1 VRLRQAGVEWATDG
15 VEVAVRVDDL
25 ARLWA
30 ALKETG
36 SARPDMMAYLHKGDG
51 KQGPLELQS
60 LGLTDLQ
67 SCDYISVGSLAEPGN
82 YRIGIDGYL
91 KLLLVEFDAKRRR
104 HLTRTWQA
112 DRFDWTEFFAPPD
125 TGDAREVGLTGSA
138 PSATIGPVDVVYTW
152 VDASDDEWLRA
163 HSRYSPETTFDE
175 SANNVERYIDRAELR
190 YSMRSIWMFA
200 PFVRHIYIVTAGQR
214 PAWLKHHPQVTIIHH
229 DEIFP
234 DRSALPTFN
243 SHAIESCLH
252 RIAGLSENFVY
263 FNDDVFL
270 GRETS
275 AGDFFSMGRL
285 AKVRLS
291 PRAFIYSG
299 RPVESAIPTDWAA
312 YNSTRLIERDF
323 GLSFNRRLL
332 HVPFPLKRGVIRQ
345 IEERYADEME
355 ATRRSRFRAT
365 TDVALA
371 SMLAHYYGIATRH
384 AVEWESSSCDYVYV
398 NTGRADAER
407 RYATVLDR
415 RPRFF
420 CLNVTRDRDF
430 PLREQQDMLARFMEE
445 VFPVRAP
452 WERE

>member
-1 VRLRQAGVEWATDG
+1 MTDG

-30 ALKETG
+30 VLKETG
-36 SARPDMMAYLHKGDG
+36 SARPDLMAYLHKGDG
-51 KQGPLELQS
+51 EQGPLELQL

-67 SCDYISVGSLAEPGN
+67 ACDYISVGSLREFGN

-91 KLLLVEFDAKRRR
+91 KLLLVEFDEKRRR
-104 HLTRTWQA
+104 HLTRTWRA
-112 DRFDWTEFFAPPD
+112 DRVDWTEFVASPD
-125 TGDAREVGLTGSA
+125 TGDTRGVGLTGFE
-138 PSATIGPVDVVYTW
+138 PSGTIGPVDVVYTW
-152 VDASDDEWLRA
+152 VDASDGEWRRA
-163 HSRYSPETTFDE
+163 HSRHSPETTFDE
-175 SANNVERYIDRAELR
+175 SANNVERYIDRDELR

-214 PAWLKHHPQVTIIHH
+214 PAWLKDHPQVTIVHH
-229 DEIFP
+229 DEIFL

-252 RIAGLSENFVY
+252 RIADLSENFVY

-275 AGDFFSMGRL
+275 AGDFFSMGGL

-312 YNSTRLIERDF
+312 YNSTRLIQRDF

-332 HVPFPLKRGVIRQ
+332 HVPFPLKRGVLGQ
-345 IEERYADEME
+345 IEERYADELE

-384 AVEWESSSCDYVYV
+384 AVEWESSSTDYVYV

-407 RYATVLDR
+407 RYAAVLDR

-430 PLREQQDMLARFMEE
+430 PLREQQDMLTRFMDE
-445 VFPVRAP
+445 VFPMRAP
-452 WERE
+452 WEA